1 MGEAMGPVPRH
12 GSVSHRV
19 GTMDQRMNMRK
30 PVLVILNY
38 SKIPEAVTCF
48 SQALPHEC
56 QLSEHL
62 AGNEAIVAS
71 VIEILV

>member
-1 MGEAMGPVPRH
+1 
-12 GSVSHRV
+12 
-19 GTMDQRMNMRK
+19 MNMRK